1 MSNPQLAY
9 WEDCITYAADE
20 AGISLTYNEVTQ
32 LAEGV
37 MGGHE
42 NYGMAFYSPPASDRM
57 ETIEREWQEKL
68 KRLQDELDTYRTD
81 AETAIKKA
89 LRQYSDANVEIGK
102 HGEVLRYGGSIDK
115 IQ

>member
-42 NYGMAFYSPPASDRM
+42 NYGMAFYSPPARDRM
-57 ETIEREWQEKL
+57 ETIEREWRQKL
-68 KRLQDELDTYRTD
+68 KRLQDELDAYRKD

-89 LRQYSDANVEIGK
+89 LNQYSDANVEIGK
-102 HGEVLRYGGSIDK
+102 NGEVLRYGGSIDK